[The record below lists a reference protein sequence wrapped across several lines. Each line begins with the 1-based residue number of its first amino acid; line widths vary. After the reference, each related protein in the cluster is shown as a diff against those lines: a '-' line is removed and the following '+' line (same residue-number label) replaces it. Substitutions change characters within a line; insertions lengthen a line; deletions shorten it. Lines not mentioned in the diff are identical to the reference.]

1 MFVKICGMTN
11 VDDAL
16 LAAGLGADAVGFIFA
31 PSPRQVTPGRVRSII
46 ERLPGTVLPV
56 GVFRNEAPE
65 RIVDLTNKTGIR
77 AVQLHGNE
85 SPEQTRWVA
94 ERVPAVIRGVPAGS
108 RAMIEH
114 EAFGR
119 VRFLIDAPRPGSGE
133 TFDWA
138 MLRDHPI
145 DREFILAGGLTPEN
159 VVDAITV
166 IDPWGVDVATGV
178 EERPGIKD
186 ATKVRQFIV
195 NARSVARSDG
205 SGHRSLADWGDHD
218 S

>member
-1 MFVKICGMTN
+1 VFVKICGMTN

-46 ERLPGTVLPV
+46 ERLPATVLTV

-65 RIVDLTNKTGIR
+65 RIVELTNRTGIR

-85 SPEQTRWVA
+85 SPDQTRWVA

-108 RAMIEH
+108 RAMLEH
-114 EAFGR
+114 ESFGK
-119 VRFLIDAPRPGSGE
+119 VRFLIDAPHPGSGE
-133 TFDWA
+133 TFDWS
-138 MLRDHPI
+138 MLADHPI
-145 DREFILAGGLTPEN
+145 DREFILAGGLTPDN
-159 VVDAITV
+159 VVDAITMV
-166 IDPWGVDVATGV
+166 HPWGVDVATGV

-195 NARSVARSDG
+195 NARSVPRSVG
-205 SGHRSLADWGDHD
+205 SGKRSLADWGDPE